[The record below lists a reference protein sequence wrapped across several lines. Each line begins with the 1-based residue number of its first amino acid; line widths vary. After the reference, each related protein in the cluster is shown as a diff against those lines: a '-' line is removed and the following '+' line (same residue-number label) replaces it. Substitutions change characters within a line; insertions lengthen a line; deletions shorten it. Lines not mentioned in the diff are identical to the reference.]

1 MTVREATQTMTKVDL
16 AALEDRL
23 RDGLVELRTRLVRRC
38 SSEVPCRVERLEGVT
53 VQDVLRRVQG
63 QVGAAIVPLEVTGVE
78 GQGLLVLEG
87 PLIQRLIGRVLGER
101 SEEVDA
107 TRAMRPLTRLDL
119 RLVQKIAGDF
129 GGALG
134 RVLGDTEPLTV
145 VAKDPMGGA
154 RERISGFDGGAALGV
169 VTFDF
174 GEGDEPWGLAWL
186 AVEISDGAADTSERS
201 RTPNPVPSNNSSRR
215 VRDLDRVMPVPLD
228 VEVELARVDLT
239 LSTIRDLKVGD
250 SIPLGRVRPVTVR
263 IGGKK
268 AFYGDAGES
277 SDNVSVKISGR
288 LSEED

>member
-1 MTVREATQTMTKVDL
+1 MTKVDL

-53 VQDVLRRVQG
+53 VQDVLQRVQG
-63 QVGAAIVPLEVTGVE
+63 QVGAAVVPLEVAGIE

-101 SEEVDA
+101 NEEVDPS
-107 TRAMRPLTRLDL
+107 RAMRPLTRLDL

-134 RVLGDTEPLTV
+134 RVLGEMEPLPV
-145 VAKDPMGGA
+145 VAKDALGGP
-154 RERISGFDGGAALGV
+154 RERISGLASDAALGV

-174 GEGDEPWGLAWL
+174 GESDEPWGLAWL
-186 AVEISDGAADTSERS
+186 AVEISDGASAASENVRAPS
-201 RTPNPVPSNNSSRR
+201 PVPSSNTSRR
-215 VRDLDRVMPVPLD
+215 VRELERVMPVPLD

-277 SDNVSVKISGR
+277 ADSVSVKISGR
-288 LSEED
+288 ISEED

>member
-1 MTVREATQTMTKVDL
+1 MTAREATQTMTKVDL

-38 SSEVPCRVERLEGVT
+38 SSEVPCRVECLEGVT
-53 VQDVLRRVQG
+53 VQDVLQRVQG
-63 QVGAAIVPLEVTGVE
+63 QVGAAIVPLEVAGIE

-107 TRAMRPLTRLDL
+107 NRAMRPLTRLDL
-119 RLVQKIAGDF
+119 RLVHKIAGDF

-134 RVLGDTEPLTV
+134 RVLGEAEPLAV

-154 RERISGFDGGAALGV
+154 RERISGLAGEAALGV

-186 AVEISDGAADTSERS
+186 AVEISDGASDSSDRS
-201 RTPNPVPSNNSSRR
+201 STPSPVPSSNTSRR
-215 VRDLDRVMPVPLD
+215 VSDIERVMPVPLD

-250 SIPLGRVRPVTVR
+250 SIPLGRVRPATVR

-277 SDNVSVKISGR
+277 ADNVSVKISGR